1 MSAPIFVTGGT
12 GRLGRLIV
20 SGLLSHGQT
29 VRVFS
34 RNPEARA
41 LFPDGLVEVVH
52 GDFAEAGRLAAAVSG
67 VEKLLLLSPLVDTLA
82 RDQIAVA
89 DVASAAGV
97 ERIVKISGSH
107 WTIEPPGRSIAGD
120 AHAFVE
126 RHLKALP
133 VQSVALRPNAWM
145 QVGLP
150 PLLSQAQK
158 VDTLTPRYA
167 DAKVGFIDSRDIADV
182 AISQLL
188 GPDVSPTPLILTGP
202 QLLNIHDIAA
212 ILSRLLQRDVT
223 VANQATPSA
232 SLPGDGFEH
241 RAVVEF
247 MELIRSGV
255 AAQTTGV
262 VEAILG
268 RPARSVEAF
277 LSSLL

>member
-1 MSAPIFVTGGT
+1 
-12 GRLGRLIV
+12 
-20 SGLLSHGQT
+20 
-29 VRVFS
+29 
-34 RNPEARA
+34 
-41 LFPDGLVEVVH
+41 
-52 GDFAEAGRLAAAVSG
+52 
-67 VEKLLLLSPLVDTLA
+67 
-82 RDQIAVA
+82 
-89 DVASAAGV
+89 
-97 ERIVKISGSH
+97 
-107 WTIEPPGRSIAGD
+107 
-120 AHAFVE
+120 
-126 RHLKALP
+126 
-133 VQSVALRPNAWM
+133 M

-158 VDTLTPRYA
+158 VSTLTPRYA

-223 VANQATPSA
+223 VENQATPSA